1 MAEREFPGRTRGR
14 VHAGAVVALLAA
26 LGLIAFLRWPD
37 PGTAVDVQASSPRAD
52 SPSSEKLT
60 PSTRVESL
68 RSSAARP
75 AGTEPSADVA
85 ASTSHILRV
94 RTVDTADRPL
104 AGARLYVRDDRGSR
118 PIGTTDASGRASIPL
133 PDDPW
138 LEIAARK
145 QDFAVANA
153 VVQRPA
159 PDECVLRLSA
169 ATTISG
175 TVVFEDKQPAG
186 EDLVVLA
193 LPEHRLRVLSD
204 APERVWD
211 EPEVAETRTDH
222 KGKFTLSDLNPARR
236 YVLVAGGQGF
246 VQQGPVG
253 DIPPGATDAELVVD
267 HGWAARIELR
277 GAQGA
282 APHTKDVFGT
292 GIGATAG
299 LIEREAHFV
308 RHARLYA
315 LLSGVPIEPAADPSD
330 LVYVAGAP
338 RSASGVTLQL
348 HTHPPGFALVRSDV
362 PLTRLSHGM
371 PTERIQI
378 TQVAAG
384 FGTIEIERVGGAPL
398 AQADTR
404 HGPFAVLTL
413 YRDEGLP
420 WHYRLFDSRVERQ
433 RVENVPFGKYRA
445 VYRLMSS
452 RAMIPAADEAA
463 RSIEVGPSPTVLR
476 YDGTQLG
483 AIEFDARAA
492 DGSSREGELTVFLG
506 AGTYDPKRPGQEQ
519 EFNGEAL
526 FFRRA
531 PYVIDNLPATPH
543 SFHVSPGVAG
553 PDWHSVGVEPGQIKT
568 VRITVP

>member
-1 MAEREFPGRTRGR
+1 
-14 VHAGAVVALLAA
+14 
-26 LGLIAFLRWPD
+26 
-37 PGTAVDVQASSPRAD
+37 
-52 SPSSEKLT
+52 
-60 PSTRVESL
+60 
-68 RSSAARP
+68 
-75 AGTEPSADVA
+75 
-85 ASTSHILRV
+85 
-94 RTVDTADRPL
+94 
-104 AGARLYVRDDRGSR
+104 
-118 PIGTTDASGRASIPL
+118 
-133 PDDPW
+133 
-138 LEIAARK
+138 
-145 QDFAVANA
+145 
-153 VVQRPA
+153 
-159 PDECVLRLSA
+159 
-169 ATTISG
+169 
-175 TVVFEDKQPAG
+175 
-186 EDLVVLA
+186 
-193 LPEHRLRVLSD
+193 
-204 APERVWD
+204 
-211 EPEVAETRTDH
+211 
-222 KGKFTLSDLNPARR
+222 
-236 YVLVAGGQGF
+236 
-246 VQQGPVG
+246 
-253 DIPPGATDAELVVD
+253 
-267 HGWAARIELR
+267 
-277 GAQGA
+277 
-282 APHTKDVFGT
+282 
-292 GIGATAG
+292 
-299 LIEREAHFV
+299 
-308 RHARLYA
+308 
-315 LLSGVPIEPAADPSD
+315 
-330 LVYVAGAP
+330 
-338 RSASGVTLQL
+338 
-348 HTHPPGFALVRSDV
+348 
-362 PLTRLSHGM
+362 M